1 MVSAGSVMSLK
12 FWLSTEI
19 WIDVGPPRPLAN
31 ELDDLPPHALSAV
44 TRSIGTA
51 TAPRFM

>member
-31 ELDDLPPHALSAV
+31 DWRTYRR
-44 TRSIGTA
+44 TR
-51 TAPRFM
+51 